1 MKSITRTSKAFDLY
15 KKMFKDI
22 KHKSKTKR
30 IHDRRMSRENFE
42 IALANMDIYLDI
54 KPTSRRVSKKE
65 IRMIIK
71 FTAMVKMSALKQM
84 AIDCGMKYGEFIK
97 RWNKESDS
105 IRKHLIHEYFK
116 KHGGSEED
124 VYESEEVFEDDDF
137 DLDSEKGE
145 TNNDR
150 N

>member
-15 KKMFKDI
+15 KEMFSQI

-30 IHDRRMSRENFE
+30 IYDRRMSRENFE

-71 FTAMVKMSALKQM
+71 FTAMVKMEVLKQM
-84 AIDCGMKYGEFIK
+84 AIDYGMKYGQFIK
-97 RWNKESDS
+97 RWNRLADPQK
-105 IRKHLIHEYFK
+105 KHLIHEYFK
-116 KHGGSEED
+116 LHGGSADD
-124 VYESEEVFEDDDF
+124 VYESEDVFEDDDF
-137 DLDSEKGE
+137 DLE
-145 TNNDR
+145 
-150 N
+150 

>member
-1 MKSITRTSKAFDLY
+1 MKKGKSITRESKAFDLY
-15 KKMFKDI
+15 KKMFKEI

-65 IRMIIK
+65 ILTIIK
-71 FTAMVKMSALKQM
+71 LTSMIKMSVLRQM
-84 AIDCGMKYGEFIK
+84 AIDYNMKYGEFIK

-116 KHGGSEED
+116 QHGGSEDD
-124 VYESEEVFEDDDF
+124 VYESEDIFEDEDF
-137 DLDSEKGE
+137 EE
-145 TNNDR
+145 I
-150 N
+150 

>member
-15 KKMFKDI
+15 KEMFSQI

-30 IHDRRMSRENFE
+30 IYDRRMSRENFE

-71 FTAMVKMSALKQM
+71 FTAMVRMKVLKQM
-84 AIDCGMKYGEFIK
+84 AIDYGMKYGEFIK
-97 RWNKESDS
+97 RWNKLADS
-105 IRKHLIHEYFK
+105 QKRHLIHEYFK
-116 KHGGSEED
+116 LHGGSDDD
-124 VYESEEVFEDDDF
+124 VYESEDVFEDDDF
-137 DLDSEKGE
+137 DLE
-145 TNNDR
+145 
-150 N
+150 